1 MTDDGRADLASAA
14 AGLIADA
21 VREWR
26 AAASGVLVVALDGHG
41 GAGKTTIAAA
51 AAARLATAGPA
62 GKAGAARAAGTASPA
77 GAARAAGTASPAG
90 AVTVHTDD
98 FFRPAGPGRP
108 RQPRELRDYYDWPR
122 LVRQALVPLRAGRPA
137 IFRRFDWDLGRL
149 SSGLVTVRPGPVVLL
164 EGVLSAAPEL
174 AAQVDRRV
182 LVGTPE
188 PDRLAR
194 LHGRISPEDW
204 DEAWLA
210 AERRYFGDFRDVRD
224 IRDVRGERGQAP
236 RAAFDLIVSGAG
248 PRPGSGPPPA

>member
-1 MTDDGRADLASAA
+1 MDGPAGTGRRARGRGRAEEPTVTDDARADLAGEA

-51 AAARLATAGPA
+51 AAARL
-62 GKAGAARAAGTASPA
+62 GTV
-77 GAARAAGTASPAG
+77 GV
-90 AVTVHTDD
+90 VTVHTDD
-98 FFRPAGPGRP
+98 FFRPADPGQP

-122 LVRQALVPLRAGRPA
+122 LVREALVPLRAGRPA
-137 IFRRFDWDLGRL
+137 TFRRFDWDLGRL
-149 SSGLVTVRPGPVVLL
+149 SAGLVTVPPGPVVLL

-174 AAQVDRRV
+174 AGQVDRRV

-194 LHGRISPEDW
+194 LRGRISPQDW

-210 AERRYFGDFRDVRD
+210 AERRYF
-224 IRDVRGERGQAP
+224 RGGAGPAP
-236 RAAFDLIVSGAG
+236 RAAPDLIVSGAG
-248 PRPGSGPPPA
+248 PRPA